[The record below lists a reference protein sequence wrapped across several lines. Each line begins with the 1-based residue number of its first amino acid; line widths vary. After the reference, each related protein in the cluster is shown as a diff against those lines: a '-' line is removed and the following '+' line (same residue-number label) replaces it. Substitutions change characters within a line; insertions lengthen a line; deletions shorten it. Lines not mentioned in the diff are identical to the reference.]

1 MPLRAWRR
9 GNGRRAFAS
18 PGCTGLGT
26 GGGRGRSRLPSV
38 VPGLQTFARTA
49 WEQLQT
55 ANQSL
60 GGIRAEDV
68 GIFTALIN
76 LVENSQ
82 QHCSDYPAW

>member
-1 MPLRAWRR
+1 M
-9 GNGRRAFAS
+9 
-18 PGCTGLGT
+18 
-26 GGGRGRSRLPSV
+26 PSV